1 MKLMGFFEQYLKI
14 HKWLLGKTFQRS
26 KDINAPLAFYL
37 LQYHKEQLLFH
48 RLKPNH
54 SFFSFE

>member
-1 MKLMGFFEQYLKI
+1 MDFFEQYLKI